1 MVGRIESVYTCQVP
15 RVMPGMYLSTQFM
28 LATNIIHSYP
38 MRKPRAEVFCPAGFG
53 FPYKL
58 VPSSSSSFGYQTR
71 FLGNHVTPS
80 HSPHPLPILTTLFNC
95 LFDTAMGASK
105 KLQILFLSSMSSTF
119 TSEDGPKGK
128 WLLQHMH
135 PYHSGHSQNPLS
147 LATFRANPRTSF

>member
-28 LATNIIHSYP
+28 LATNIIHSSP
-38 MRKPRAEVFCPAGFG
+38 VKKPRAEVFCPAGFG

-80 HSPHPLPILTTLFNC
+80 HSPHALPILTTLFNC

-105 KLQILFLSSMSSTF
+105 KLQILFLPSISSTF

-135 PYHSGHSQNPLS
+135 PITVGTAKTHWV
-147 LATFRANPRTSF
+147 